1 MASRPSFNVSF
12 YIRRKRNRKEYCI
25 YCCLKIPGAPPTEM
39 CILDGIKRS
48 DWGLRKGRPKQTS
61 DHLIKLS
68 LFLESIK
75 ARLFEIYL
83 DLKLTREELS
93 VEKIKN
99 IYLGK
104 GPQDY
109 TLLGLIDEATG
120 LYEKELSPGSLKNY
134 HATRAYVE
142 AFCKQKYKLG
152 DIKLK
157 HLNYSFISRL
167 KSFIL
172 SSPLKTHD
180 PCTNN
185 GCMKHLERIKKI
197 ITWAHQMRYIDRD
210 VFASFKIKKNPYEEG
225 RRLTWEQFKEL
236 ERRTFDG
243 DMLNL
248 VRDIFIFCCYTGMA
262 PVDLQRL
269 EPHQIFLGADGL
281 TWLTYL
287 RAKSKVLAHVPL
299 LNSAIA
305 LIKKH
310 GLRKGGVSRST
321 VFPFVSNQ
329 VLNRNLKVISE
340 ICGFGFPLNFY
351 VSRYTFATTI
361 TLYHGVPITSIKE
374 MMGHKKIETT
384 THYARASK
392 AIVGKDM
399 IRLEKWINQ
408 KMTTEN

>member
-25 YCCLKIPGAPPTEM
+25 YCCLKIPEASPTEM

-48 DWGLRKGRPKQTS
+48 DWDLRKGRPKQIN

-68 LFLESIK
+68 LFLDSIK
-75 ARLFEIYL
+75 ARFFEIYL

-109 TLLGLIDEATG
+109 TLLGLIDEATD

-134 HATRAYVE
+134 RATRAYVE
-142 AFCKQKYKLG
+142 AFCRQKYKLG

-157 HLNYSFISRL
+157 HLTYSFISQL

-172 SSPLKTHD
+172 RYPLKAND

-185 GCMKHLERIKKI
+185 GCMKHLERLKKI
-197 ITWAHQMRYIDRD
+197 ITWAHEMRYIDRD

-236 ERRTFDG
+236 ESRSFNG
-243 DMLNL
+243 DMLKL

-262 PVDLQRL
+262 PVDVQRL

-281 TWLTYL
+281 TWLTYQ
-287 RAKSKVLAHVPL
+287 RAKSKVLAYVPL
-299 LNSAIA
+299 LGPASA
-305 LIKKH
+305 LIKKYQ
-310 GLRKGGVSRST
+310 LKKGDLSRST

-329 VLNRNLKVISE
+329 ILNRNLKIISE
-340 ICGFGFPLNFY
+340 ICGLGFPLNFY
-351 VSRYTFATTI
+351 VSRYTFATTV
-361 TLYHGVPITSIKE
+361 TLYNGVPITSIKE

-384 THYARASK
+384 AHYARASK
-392 AIVGKDM
+392 VVVGKDM
-399 IRLEKWINQ
+399 MRLQGEINR
-408 KMTTEN
+408 KG